1 MSPRVTLNLI
11 YHIQTLA
18 LLSEAL
24 SRAGFMQLSAGLFE
38 DQKTREAV
46 FTKQFWTKFGL

>member
-1 MSPRVTLNLI
+1 MYSGDESPSSSEFDLPHTNLS
-11 YHIQTLA
+11 

-38 DQKTREAV
+38 DQKKKKL
-46 FTKQFWTKFGL
+46 FL